1 MFNKQTTLDLDG
13 PKLGFSTDP
22 QNLTINAG
30 TAATFVAIGTATF
43 PSNIPAK
50 FATNTG
56 IVTYRW
62 YVDDIAVTDGQS
74 YAGSGTTTLQ
84 IFNNTSAKTV
94 YCEADYIPSAYGLP
108 GVAVT
113 VGSARS
119 TGHAIFE
126 PVRSGSAILSLN
138 PQLAIDTQPTDLTVA
153 EGNDAVFTVEASLG
167 DNTTEG
173 FSYQWQ
179 INGSDVTDGTTTFDA
194 AKSESVTV
202 TIKDQN
208 GVTETVNFADLSTK
222 TLGTGTYDLTTDGDF
237 ESSLE
242 LLGAGGGGF
251 ILYLTKDKYQK
262 KNY

>member
-22 QNLTINAG
+22 QNLTVNAG

-62 YVDDIAVTDGQS
+62 YVDDIAVTDDPDTDGFD
-74 YAGSGTTTLQ
+74 GVNFLGTGTTTLQ
-84 IFNNTSAKTV
+84 IFNNTTTKTV

-119 TGHAIFE
+119 TGHAISE
-126 PVRSGSAILSLN
+126 PVRSASATLSLN
-138 PQLAIDTQPTDLTVA
+138 PKLSIDTQPVDRIVA
-153 EGNDAVFTVEASLG
+153 VGVAATLGVNASLTNG
-167 DNTTEG
+167 SAEG

-179 INGSDVTDGTTTFDA
+179 INDSDVSDG
-194 AKSESVTV
+194 ELEV
-202 TIKDQN
+202 
-208 GVTETVNFADLSTK
+208 GVTRTATAKL
-222 TLGTGTYDLTTDGDF
+222 TY
-237 ESSLE
+237 
-242 LLGAGGGGF
+242 
-251 ILYLTKDKYQK
+251 TKDGSSTE
-262 KNY
+262 NLHF